1 MTQTRRTMQQLER
14 IEDRAVIPPS
24 LAEAFA
30 EIEQLD
36 ARHPESR
43 GSTYAAIRQHESRC
57 HRARMTQDGR

>member
-24 LAEAFA
+24 LETAFA

-36 ARHPESR
+36 ARHPEAR
-43 GSTYAAIRQHESRC
+43 GTTYGGIRSAETRD
-57 HRARMTQDGR
+57 HRARMTQDAS